1 MSERMKKQ
9 AIKNGSLIFRFEYK
23 LYRYDDLSKEKA
35 NAVLSILN
43 SDSEY
48 INADSLSKEKIR
60 AIKGKKEYRRAAYF
74 VKLARKKESLTQLE
88 LAKKLKI
95 TQPNLSTME
104 NARRPIGKEI
114 AKRLSRIFKLN
125 YKMFLTD

>member
-74 VKLARKKESLTQLE
+74 VKLARNKESLTQLE